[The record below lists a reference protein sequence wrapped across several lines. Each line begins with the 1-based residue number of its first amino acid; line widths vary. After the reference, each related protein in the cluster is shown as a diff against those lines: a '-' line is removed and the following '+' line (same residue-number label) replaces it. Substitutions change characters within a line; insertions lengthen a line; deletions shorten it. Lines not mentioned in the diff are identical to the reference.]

1 MPAKKSAAKAK
12 GKAKELVRVV
22 DNESPT
28 ASIEAVEGE
37 NQSDR
42 RKNSC
47 LLVFKRN
54 LQIYF

>member
-37 NQSDR
+37 N
-42 RKNSC
+42 
-47 LLVFKRN
+47 
-54 LQIYF
+54 